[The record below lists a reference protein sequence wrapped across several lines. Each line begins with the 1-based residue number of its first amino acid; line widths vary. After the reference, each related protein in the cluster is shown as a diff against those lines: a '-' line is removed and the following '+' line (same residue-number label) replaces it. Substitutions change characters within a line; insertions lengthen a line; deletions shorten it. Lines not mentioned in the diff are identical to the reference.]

1 MWWPNHI
8 VPAHV
13 SRVAKEYCILCV
25 KNIARLHKCIHVM
38 TIWDMRKSLWLTHN
52 HNCLM
57 ETITFKVHPITPTSL
72 RIHACNH
79 IQKHFWS
86 FCFWFF
92 FTYFSFK
99 HIMHWLIRE
108 RKEIP
113 NDIWHFNF
121 AMPKHTN
128 VIDITLLLCQ
138 NIQMSYMIGGQQW
151 WDGY

>member
-1 MWWPNHI
+1 MAKSYCICTCIKN
-8 VPAHV
+8 
-13 SRVAKEYCILCV
+13 SKEYCVLCV

-38 TIWDMRKSLWLTHN
+38 TIWDMRKSLSLIHN

-57 ETITFKVHPITPTSL
+57 GTITFKVYPITPTSP

-79 IQKHFWS
+79 IWS
-86 FCFWFF
+86 IFYLFDFD
-92 FTYFSFK
+92 FSLNIFLFK
-99 HIMHWLIRE
+99 YVIHGLIIE

-113 NDIWHFNF
+113 NDIWHSNF

-128 VIDITLLLCQ
+128 VIDITLLLGRS
-138 NIQMSYMIGGQQW
+138 IQMSYMIGGQQW